1 MAKQKAPPGVAQMSE
16 KEFSE
21 LLAKRNPKASTLNNV
36 LEKMAAQNA
45 SIKASSPQFIGVKSP
60 SSMSQESKAQVIEK
74 NAAKQEQSRILKQNE
89 SNNEKVLKANDEII
103 KGDKK
108 LIDVEKKLTSTLEKL
123 VSALQKS
130 SGLGTGPVTPS
141 ARAQELADS
150 RKLDYRT
157 FGQRIKDKIYGVGG
171 NKFDANSLRYKFG
184 TLKGLAETTGLIKR
198 GSGSALESKLAIR
211 EEEMQTAESVAKLRG
226 EDTEKG
232 KAYYLGKAKESTAAK
247 RELQEAEEKIKIH
260 REAGLSDEEIQAT
273 REGKKLFQARD
284 LAASKVISSDPKMK
298 SEKAGLLGTR
308 NQSIRFAGP
317 GSSSE
322 SIFSPDTTEK
332 ESETGRVI
340 GEQTDLLRKI
350 EKNTRGGKLGLG
362 EDGNKKEG
370 VLSGLMDTLGNLAMF
385 SAGGRMLRG
394 AGAGLAKGAGKLG
407 GVARGAAGGAAK
419 GLGGIGKFAAKNAGK
434 LKVGGGVLAGGLAAY
449 EGYSDYQDA
458 SAAEQAGEITSS
470 EADIK
475 KTGAVTGAAGG
486 LGGAAAGAIAGSAF
500 GPVGTVV
507 GGAVGGLAGSKI
519 GKGIGEWGAKT
530 WKGLTGKDDKSQP
543 MRMGNFDNDQDDL
556 SGPDPTPEQLK
567 AFKEQKQKDIASGK
581 IQLHMNADSG
591 FSEDEIYS
599 TMWKAEENKKRRAA
613 RKAGANNASK
623 PELKIFG
630 KTIDEWSGKKKPAGQ
645 ASKDGTITESYRTN
659 LKNVSQD
666 EVEKH
671 PNYKKYLADAKR
683 MGDTDDE
690 AADYATELV
699 YGDMAKGT
707 GVSMSAAGAISG
719 DPTQHP
725 NYKKYVDEELKLAGN
740 SRFGQDAAYDKAKM
754 RVKAD
759 MVSGN
764 NIPTTTSNAPKKEA
778 KKPELKIFGKTIDE
792 WTKKKK
798 LAETPKSAKPSRSDM
813 LKDKALDD
821 LADQEAQELI
831 SAARDSGALSDP
843 GKVKQVYPARSAE
856 MQSADKVAQASAQND
871 SMKYTT
877 NKQGDQ
883 TLVNAPTNINKVTQT
898 SVTKRPARSPDWY
911 ENRHRYKG
919 MVPNV
924 SF

>member
-36 LEKMAAQNA
+36 LEKMAAQNLN
-45 SIKASSPQFIGVKSP
+45 IKASSPEFIGVKSP
-60 SSMSQESKAQVIEK
+60 SAMSQESKAQVIEK
-74 NAAKQEQSRILKQNE
+74 NAAKEEQSRVLKQNE

-108 LIDVEKKLTSTLEKL
+108 LIEVEKKLTSTLEKL

-171 NKFDANSLRYKFG
+171 NKFDPNSLRYKFG

-198 GSGSALESKLAIR
+198 GSGSALESKLAVR

-260 REAGLSDEEIQAT
+260 RDAGLSDEEIQAT

-308 NQSIRFAGP
+308 NESIRFAGP
-317 GSSSE
+317 DSSSE
-322 SIFSPDTTEK
+322 SIFSADTSEK

-543 MRMGNFDNDQDDL
+543 MSMGNFDDDQDDL

-567 AFKEQKQKDIASGK
+567 AFKEQKQKDVASGK
-581 IQLHMNADSG
+581 IQLQMNTDSG

-613 RKAGANNASK
+613 MKAGANNASK

-630 KTIDEWSGKKKPAGQ
+630 KTIDEWSGKKKP
-645 ASKDGTITESYRTN
+645 E
-659 LKNVSQD
+659 VS
-666 EVEKH
+666 E
-671 PNYKKYLADAKR
+671 
-683 MGDTDDE
+683 
-690 AADYATELV
+690 
-699 YGDMAKGT
+699 GT
-707 GVSMSAAGAISG
+707 GVSMSAAGTTSG

-725 NYKKYVDEELKLAGN
+725 NYKKYLDEELKKAGN
-740 SRFGQDAAYDKAKM
+740 SQTRQDNAYDKAKM
-754 RVKAD
+754 RASAD
-759 MVSGN
+759 MISGN
-764 NIPTTTSNAPKKEA
+764 DASLRPMTSNAPKKEA

-798 LAETPKSAKPSRSDM
+798 PAETKAVSEDTDFDDSPDLSGPNPTAAQ
-813 LKDKALDD
+813 LKAFKEQKKKDVASGKIQLQMNA
-821 LADQEAQELI
+821 
-831 SAARDSGALSDP
+831 DSGFSEDEIYSTMYKAEHAPKLSLHDRIQM
-843 GKVKQVYPARSAE
+843 QVAKIKAE
-856 MQSADKVAQASAQND
+856 EKKDADIVAQASAQND

-898 SVTKRPARSPDWY
+898 SVAKRPARSPDWY

>member
-36 LEKMAAQNA
+36 LEKMAAQNLN
-45 SIKASSPQFIGVKSP
+45 IKASSPEFIGVKSP
-60 SSMSQESKAQVIEK
+60 SSMAQETKAQVIEK

-308 NQSIRFAGP
+308 NESIRFAGP

-362 EDGNKKEG
+362 EDAKKEG

-530 WKGLTGKDDKSQP
+530 WKGLTGKNEP
-543 MRMGNFDNDQDDL
+543 
-556 SGPDPTPEQLK
+556 
-567 AFKEQKQKDIASGK
+567 
-581 IQLHMNADSG
+581 
-591 FSEDEIYS
+591 
-599 TMWKAEENKKRRAA
+599 
-613 RKAGANNASK
+613 ANQM
-623 PELKIFG
+623 P
-630 KTIDEWSGKKKPAGQ
+630 
-645 ASKDGTITESYRTN
+645 KDGTIAESYRAN

-666 EVEKH
+666 EVENH
-671 PNYKKYLADAKR
+671 PNYKKYLADAKQ

-707 GVSMSAAGAISG
+707 GVSMSAAGTTSG

-725 NYKKYVDEELKLAGN
+725 NYKKYLDEELKLAGN

-813 LKDKALDD
+813 LKDKASDD